1 MAYPTIS
8 APYGLKPINL
18 IGGQVFA
25 GSTRYIPIQ
34 YGYNVN
40 IFYGDV
46 VALTKGL
53 VTRMAVT
60 DGGAGTSGAATYG
73 QIGIFL
79 GCTYTSPTTKQKQFA
94 QYWPAGTLA
103 GDCQAI
109 ICDDPDTLFKVA
121 AVTAA
126 AGTTIGSVN
135 NFQVGQ
141 NFSATNLAGSV
152 NTGNSS
158 NGLLANSNTTGSAS
172 TTQPLRLVSVV
183 PDTAITSSVLSTS
196 AVTSTTIACTGGLS
210 QALPIGT
217 EVGYLAPNGQY
228 IATGSYVS
236 VAAAAG
242 ATSVTINAQP
252 VTVNAGGAAVSA
264 VSSIASGST
273 FVFTQYP
280 EAIVK
285 FNFGIHSYYNATGSV
300 YS

>member
-1 MAYPTIS
+1 MAYPIVS

-18 IGGQVFA
+18 IGGQVFS

-40 IFYGDV
+40 IFYGDF

-53 VTRMAVT
+53 VTRMAIT
-60 DGGAGTSGAATYG
+60 DGGSGAAGAATYG
-73 QIGIFL
+73 QVGIFL
-79 GCTYTSPTTKQKQFA
+79 GCTFTSPVTKQKQFS

-121 AVTAA
+121 AVTTQG
-126 AGTTIGSVN
+126 GTAIGSVN

-141 NFSATNLAGSV
+141 NFSASNLAGST

-158 NGLLANSNTTGSAS
+158 NGILANSNTTGSAS
-172 TTQPLRLVSVV
+172 ATQPLRLVSVV
-183 PDTAITSSVLSTS
+183 PDTAIVSSVLSTS
-196 AVTSTTIACTGGLS
+196 AVTSTTIACTGGLP

-217 EVGYLAPNGQY
+217 EVGYLASNGQY
-228 IATGSYVS
+228 IATASYVS

-242 ATSVTINAQP
+242 ATSVTINAAAS
-252 VTVNAGGAAVSA
+252 TVNAGGAATSA

-285 FNFGIHSYYNATGSV
+285 FNFGIHSYYNATGSL

>member
-25 GSTRYIPIQ
+25 GSTRNLPIQ
-34 YGYNVN
+34 YGYNIN

-46 VALTKGL
+46 VSLTKGY
-53 VTRMAVT
+53 VTRLPLT
-60 DGGAGTSGAATYG
+60 DGASTAAGAPNYG
-73 QIGIFL
+73 QIGVFL
-79 GCTYTSPTTKQKQFA
+79 GCTYTNPSTKQKIFTQSWA
-94 QYWPAGTLA
+94 SGTLA

-109 ICDDPDTLFKVA
+109 ITDDPDTLFKVA

-126 AGTTIGSVN
+126 GGNIIGSVN
-135 NFQVGQ
+135 NFQVGL
-141 NFSATNLAGSV
+141 NFAATNLVGNV
-152 NTGNSS
+152 NTGDSY
-158 NGLLANSNTTGSAS
+158 NGLLSTSYNTTS
-172 TTQPLRLVSVV
+172 TLPLRLVSVV

-196 AVTSTTIACTGGLS
+196 AVTSTTIACTGGIPL
-210 QALPIGT
+210 ALPVGT

-228 IATGSYVS
+228 IGTGSYVS
-236 VAAAAG
+236 SAAAAG

-252 VTVNAGGAAVSA
+252 VTVNAAATTPSN

-273 FVFTQYP
+273 FIFTQYQ

-285 FNFGIHSYYNATGSV
+285 FNFGFHEYYNATGSTV
-300 YS
+300 A

>member
-1 MAYPTIS
+1 MAYPTVS
-8 APYGLKPINL
+8 APFGLKPINL
-18 IGGQVFA
+18 IGGQVFS
-25 GSTRYIPIQ
+25 GSTRYLPIQ
-34 YGYNVN
+34 YGYNIN

-46 VALTKGL
+46 VSITKGY
-53 VTRMAVT
+53 VTRLALT
-60 DGGAGTSGAATYG
+60 DGGSAAAGAPNYG
-73 QIGIFL
+73 QVGVFL

-121 AVTAA
+121 VVTAQG
-126 AGTTIGSVN
+126 GTTIGSVN
-135 NFQVGQ
+135 NFQVGT
-141 NFSATNLAGSV
+141 NLIASNLAGST

-158 NGLLANSNTTGSAS
+158 NGVVS
-172 TTQPLRLVSVV
+172 TTALLTATTLPFRLVSVV
-183 PDTAITSSVLSTS
+183 PDTAITSSVVSTS

-210 QALPIGT
+210 VALPVGT

-228 IATGSYVS
+228 VGTGSFVS
-236 VAAAAG
+236 SAAAAG

-252 VTVNAGGAAVSA
+252 TTVNAGGATPSNVA
-264 VSSIASGST
+264 SIASGST

-285 FNFGIHSYYNATGSV
+285 FNFGIHEYYNATGSTLG
-300 YS
+300 